1 MWQPN
6 MRLDTQLVMPLTTS
20 AKNFR
25 IVFYIDEYEKQI
37 DGKLKR
43 VNRIRTFNKSDYNTM
58 LYNLSDRLIKNY
70 IKVEEVYANKG
81 RLKLW
86 H

>member
-1 MWQPN
+1 MI
-6 MRLDTQLVMPLTTS
+6 TS
-20 AKNFR
+20 AKNLR
-25 IVFYIDEYEKQI
+25 IVFYIDEYEKQL

-70 IKVEEVYANKG
+70 IKVEEV
-81 RLKLW
+81 
-86 H
+86 

>member
-1 MWQPN
+1 MI
-6 MRLDTQLVMPLTTS
+6 TS
-20 AKNFR
+20 AKNLR
-25 IVFYIDEYEKQI
+25 IVFYIDEYKKQS

-70 IKVEEVYANKG
+70 IKVEEV
-81 RLKLW
+81 
-86 H
+86 

>member
-1 MWQPN
+1 MI
-6 MRLDTQLVMPLTTS
+6 TS
-20 AKNFR
+20 AKNLK
-25 IVFYIDEYEKQI
+25 IVFYIDEYEKQL

-70 IKVEEVYANKG
+70 IKVEEV
-81 RLKLW
+81 
-86 H
+86 

>member
-1 MWQPN
+1 MI
-6 MRLDTQLVMPLTTS
+6 TS
-20 AKNFR
+20 SKNLK
-25 IVFYIDEYEKQI
+25 IVFYIDEYEKQL

-70 IKVEEVYANKG
+70 IKVEEV
-81 RLKLW
+81 
-86 H
+86 